1 MFVLGISHFKEKTN
15 VYTNHVYIY
24 IYICVCVYALLTII
38 NNG

>member
-24 IYICVCVYALLTII
+24 IYVCVYALLTII